1 MQDCTISCAIG
12 NAVVIGARGAPFRG
26 QGSTQALCEAHGR
39 LPRLVNCRIES
50 PVVSQPAEVGG
61 HEGVA
66 AGVCVEV
73 MAAEIV
79 SCSFH
84 GNFNQIE
91 LGYSKPGTLIHGCH
105 LDGAQENGIYSYD
118 EAQARIICTAIRGG
132 RECVRCCEGSR
143 LVLEE
148 CSLEGFSS
156 SGVSAQDQVRQ
167 DRKDSPPHPFPRKKL
182 KGIVAQGSVVE
193 LRDSSV
199 QGDWAG
205 IECADGARVFLNG
218 KTLQT
223 PDDCALMVS
232 RFKSGAQEWSA
243 KTELNEAPADQA
255 VAHST
260 SVSAS
265 GADGSKLST
274 RVDAGDPRPAAEP
287 VTPAWPGASN
297 DMGGGC
303 RTPGGLSVSW
313 WKSLCALV
321 VLGGAVVAAARR
333 LGYQPQR
340 GVIVRW
346 WRRAMLRTRLQ
357 RALPR

>member
-1 MQDCTISCAIG
+1 MLNGSNNADITSVSSGGATGPPADPDARPGHAVWIRGGDLLVQDCTISCAIG

-105 LDGAQENGIYSYD
+105 LDGAQENGVYSYD

-167 DRKDSPPHPFPRKKL
+167 DRKYSPPRSLPHKKL
-182 KGIVAQGSVVE
+182 IRHRG
-193 LRDSSV
+193 
-199 QGDWAG
+199 AG
-205 IECADGARVFLNG
+205 QCG
-218 KTLQT
+218 
-223 PDDCALMVS
+223 
-232 RFKSGAQEWSA
+232 
-243 KTELNEAPADQA
+243 
-255 VAHST
+255 
-260 SVSAS
+260 
-265 GADGSKLST
+265 
-274 RVDAGDPRPAAEP
+274 
-287 VTPAWPGASN
+287 
-297 DMGGGC
+297 
-303 RTPGGLSVSW
+303 
-313 WKSLCALV
+313 
-321 VLGGAVVAAARR
+321 
-333 LGYQPQR
+333 
-340 GVIVRW
+340 
-346 WRRAMLRTRLQ
+346 
-357 RALPR
+357 